1 MRSRRSY
8 RLLGLLVVLAA
19 ALATVAQ
26 PEPPKA
32 EANIVCD
39 AVGGAGGTIS
49 GGIEAVGAAVGGA
62 NPIGDA
68 CDAVT
73 GKALGAITSPVT
85 DAIEGVGKGIFDQIT
100 TWVSEGAGWLI
111 EEVAS
116 EIQKT
121 TSPNLMSEGFLAE
134 YGQMAE
140 ISAVLA
146 TAMVLLAM
154 LEAIAQGSWGLLAR
168 AVLVNLPLAFVATSM
183 AFVVVQML
191 LVASDGM
198 CHGIAA
204 ATHEHSQRFFK
215 SAITGLSKAG
225 ATAGAAGGKG
235 TPSGEATGAV
245 GGAVAVPLFVTF
257 LTAIVGA
264 FAAFFVWL
272 ELLAR
277 EASIYVVALFLPPT
291 FATAIWPRWS
301 GALRRACELLV
312 VVISS
317 KFVIVTIIA
326 LAASLVAAKDGS
338 GIQPLLLASALML
351 LACFAPFMLLKLV
364 PFAEGAM
371 GAAYGRRSASGGA
384 LSGVQLAYEA
394 QMISNMARSNAGAS
408 PPEVWN
414 VAGGGSGG
422 DSGSGGG
429 SSPRPVG
436 GGGGGSGSAGA
447 PGSSGA
453 NAAGAAAGAGQGA
466 AGAGAAGGAA
476 AGASPAS
483 AAASVPLAAARG
495 ARSSAGHLAQSGVAQ
510 AASEGS
516 PGQGGGASGQQEHS
530 PEGPASE
537 GASSSPGNQSGAASE
552 TPPRP
557 PQELSVKGDGKGSK

>member
-19 ALATVAQ
+19 TLATVAQ
-26 PEPPKA
+26 PEPPRA

-39 AVGGAGGTIS
+39 VVGGGGGIS
-49 GGIEAVGAAVGGA
+49 GGIEAIGGAVGGA

-73 GKALGAITSPVT
+73 GKAVGAITSPVAN
-85 DAIEGVGKGIFDQIT
+85 AIEGVGKGIFDQIT

-111 EEVAS
+111 EQVAS
-116 EIQKT
+116 EIEKT
-121 TSPNLMSEGFLAE
+121 TSPNLTSEGFLAE

-146 TAMVLLAM
+146 AAMVLLAI
-154 LEAIAQGSWGLLAR
+154 LEAIAQGSWGILAR
-168 AVLVNLPLAFVATSM
+168 AVLVNLPLAFIATSV
-183 AFVVVQML
+183 AFVLVQML
-191 LVASDGM
+191 LVATDGM

-215 SAITGLSKAG
+215 SAIAGLSKAG
-225 ATAGAAGGKG
+225 AGAGAAGGKG

-245 GGAVAVPLFVTF
+245 GSAVAVPLFVTF

-317 KFVIVTIIA
+317 KFVTVTIIA
-326 LAASLVAAKDGS
+326 LAASLVAAKDGTS
-338 GIQPLLLASALML
+338 IQPLLLASALML

-371 GAAYGRRSASGGA
+371 SAAYGRRSAGGGA
-384 LSGVQLAYEA
+384 VSGLQLAYEV
-394 QMISNMARSNAGAS
+394 QMIRNMARSNMGAS

-436 GGGGGSGSAGA
+436 GGGGGSGSARA

-453 NAAGAAAGAGQGA
+453 NAGGAAVGASQGA

-483 AAASVPLAAARG
+483 AAASVPLAIARG

-510 AASEGS
+510 TASEGS
-516 PGQGGGASGQQEHS
+516 PGQGAGAPGRQARS
-530 PEGPASE
+530 PEVPASD
-537 GASSSPGNQSGAASE
+537 GASSPPANQSGAASE

-557 PQELSVKGDGKGSK
+557 PQELSVKGDGKGAK